1 MYNIALGLAISTV
14 MAWKKIYRKPLNGI
28 AKPPI
33 RGSRELNLPLSFIT
47 LMLNYRNILKIS
59 ILSNCKTYRAGGFTA
74 RASFGESKFFRH
86 LFWRAKCAEFHA
98 EKFSRLCAC
107 PQISFAKA
115 VYGNANLAASFQGA
129 ASLNRGNRGCGNKL
143 ADSFKKSATL
153 ICEES
158 LQKARSSP
166 APIPRHDKCG
176 VPNAD

>member
-1 MYNIALGLAISTV
+1 MRRS
-14 MAWKKIYRKPLNGI
+14 
-28 AKPPI
+28 
-33 RGSRELNLPLSFIT
+33 
-47 LMLNYRNILKIS
+47 
-59 ILSNCKTYRAGGFTA
+59 
-74 RASFGESKFFRH
+74 
-86 LFWRAKCAEFHA
+86 FHA
-98 EKFSRLCAC
+98 FALARKF
-107 PQISFAKA
+107 SFAKA

-166 APIPRHDKCG
+166 AHIPRHGKCG